1 MLVAILIMLTLAD
14 IMLACI
20 MFMVA
25 AIVGKISKD
34 K

>member
-1 MLVAILIMLTLAD
+1 MLVAILIMLTLSD

-25 AIVGKISKD
+25 AIVGKMHKE

>member
-1 MLVAILIMLTLAD
+1 MLIAILIMLTLGD

-20 MFMVA
+20 MFMIA
-25 AIVGKISKD
+25 AIVGKICKD